1 MHTDASLVVAFLN
14 TVDVERN
21 EDLLDDPELWHRWSA
36 EHAGHAIAP
45 DKPADAR
52 TTPATLRAAP
62 ADARAMR
69 DPAPVTPARTV
80 PADARATPEAARAVR
95 DALRA
100 AIGDPRLPPR
110 PLDVPLH
117 LALTAD
123 GPALL
128 APDVIT
134 AVLAA
139 ATRLAIR
146 GDWVRLKI
154 CPADDCLWA
163 FYDESRNRSRT
174 WCSMRVCGNR
184 EKARSWR
191 ARTAGVHNSSP
202 VDN

>member
-36 EHAGHAIAP
+36 EHNVAP
-45 DKPADAR
+45 SE
-52 TTPATLRAAP
+52 P
-62 ADARAMR
+62 ADARA
-69 DPAPVTPARTV
+69 A
-80 PADARATPEAARAVR
+80 R

-117 LALTAD
+117 FALTTD
-123 GPALL
+123 GPTLL
-128 APDVIT
+128 TPNAIT
-134 AVLAA
+134 AVLTAT
-139 ATRLAIR
+139 TRLTIR

-191 ARTAGVHNSSP
+191 ARAAGVHNQTP